1 MIVYHGSVTEVITPD
16 ISFPRCNLDF
26 GKGFYVTTIRSQ
38 AERWAKRK
46 ALRLNGTPV
55 VSIYD
60 FSKTEFDRMKTFD
73 ETDSPWLEFVSNSR
87 SGMETEEYDIIGGPV
102 ADDDVFKTIDMYFQG
117 IWTKEQVMNSLAFGT
132 PSHQFCF
139 KTQRSIERCLSFLSS
154 YEVQNG

>member
-1 MIVYHGSVTEVITPD
+1 
-16 ISFPRCNLDF
+16 
-26 GKGFYVTTIRSQ
+26 
-38 AERWAKRK
+38 
-46 ALRLNGTPV
+46 
-55 VSIYD
+55 
-60 FSKTEFDRMKTFD
+60 MKTFD

-139 KTQRSIERCLSFLSS
+139 KTQSSIERCLSFLSS